1 MKKVI
6 YILTM
11 SFLFFVQT
19 TLAQMDDGEYTFSN
33 DKVTLKLTVID
44 DGWTIS
50 TVTLTNN
57 MSKKTSKG
65 TGEWFK
71 VNPNGVD
78 EDYQGPLGWYQ
89 FQTTDCNYD
98 FEVPKEKLILNQYDC
113 SNGQSKDEYTL
124 INKSN

>member
-6 YILTM
+6 YLLTM
-11 SFLFFVQT
+11 SFMFFVQT
-19 TLAQMDDGEYTFSN
+19 TLAQMDDGQYTFTN

-50 TVTLTNN
+50 TVTLINN
-57 MSKKTSKG
+57 LSKKTSKG

-78 EDYQGPLGWYQ
+78 EDYQGPWGWYQ
-89 FQTTDCNYD
+89 FQTTECNYD
-98 FEVPKEKLILNQYDC
+98 FNVPKDKLILNQFDC
-113 SNGQSKDEYTL
+113 TNGQPKVEYRL